1 MIEHCCFR
9 LRGCESWARDLAG
22 IHQTN
27 ATALGGIPVLV
38 GMSDG
43 THSPRQRKKKL
54 LGGWS
59 DMLRSRVSV
68 GLIDATRRVFLAEKC
83 REGLGCCHWF
93 ERECG
98 QWRQVR

>member
-43 THSPRQRKKKL
+43 THSPRQRKNKL
-54 LGGWS
+54 LGRVVGYAEEPLGELLESCLGWA
-59 DMLRSRVSV
+59 D
-68 GLIDATRRVFLAEKC
+68 
-83 REGLGCCHWF
+83 
-93 ERECG
+93 
-98 QWRQVR
+98 